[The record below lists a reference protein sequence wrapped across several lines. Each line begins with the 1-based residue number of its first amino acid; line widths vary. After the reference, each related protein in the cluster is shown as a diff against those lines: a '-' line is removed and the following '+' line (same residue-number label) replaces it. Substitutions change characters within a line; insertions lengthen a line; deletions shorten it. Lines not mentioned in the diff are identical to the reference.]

1 MKSSTATCGF
11 LSSAPPTPCGI
22 ATFSAALG
30 SALMRQGADVRIVR
44 VLDVPEPRSAS
55 VFPVIGDLVA
65 AKLSTIGP
73 ASEALNECDVVFIQ
87 HEYGL
92 YGGPDGTAILSV
104 LEGIRVPTLAI
115 LHTVLPFPTSHQ
127 VYVLNEVI
135 RNVDSVVVMTSAA
148 EATLR
153 RVNDVGDTPV
163 AAIPHGAAI
172 ADRYAATPRH
182 ARKLL
187 LTWGLIGPGKGIEW
201 VIDALAKLK
210 DIIPAPLY
218 VIAGRTHPKVLA
230 YEGDAYRRMLEQRV
244 QDNDV
249 SEMVVF
255 DNSYRD
261 LPSLNQLISS
271 ADVVLLPYDSVD
283 QATSGVLV
291 DAIAAG
297 RPVIA
302 TAFPHAVELLSD
314 GAGLVV
320 EHKDPD
326 AISRALRRTIC
337 GPKFAEDM
345 QRQARRIAPS
355 VGWDAVATQYLEL
368 TDRMLL
374 SVGVG

>member
-1 MKSSTATCGF
+1 MKSSTATYGF
-11 LSSAPPTPCGI
+11 LSSAPPTACGI

-65 AKLSTIGP
+65 AKSSTIGP

-92 YGGPDGTAILSV
+92 YGGPDGTAILPV
-104 LEGIRVPTLAI
+104 LEGIHVPTLAI
-115 LHTVLPFPTSHQ
+115 LHTVLPFPTPHQ

-153 RVNDVGDTPV
+153 RVNDVGDALVTV
-163 AAIPHGAAI
+163 IPHGAAI
-172 ADRYAATPRH
+172 ADRYAATPRR

-210 DIIPAPLY
+210 DIVPAPLY

-230 YEGDAYRRMLEQRV
+230 YEGDVYRRMLEQRV

-261 LPSLNQLISS
+261 LPSLNHLISS

-302 TAFPHAVELLSD
+302 TTFPHAVELLSE

-337 GPKFAEDM
+337 EPKFAEDM
-345 QRQARRIAPS
+345 QREAQRIAPS
-355 VGWDAVATQYLEL
+355 LGWDAVATQYLEL